1 MKTRNQ
7 VITRRDFLK
16 ETAGGAGILALSSG
30 AFAAS
35 VGLARG
41 ASVGKDPNPFTY
53 DVERLRK
60 TDAKLIHYEQVGHFP
75 GPNPDPHR
83 IAIGPDDRVYIA
95 AGNSVSV
102 LDREGTRVI
111 DIGLSTA
118 ARCVA
123 VAGDGTIYAG
133 VRDHVEVF
141 DSKGKRLTTW
151 DSPGKRTWFTGLAVG
166 ESDVFAADAGNR
178 VVLRYDKSGK
188 LAGRIG
194 EKNKE
199 RNIPGLI
206 LPSPY
211 LDVKLARDG
220 LLRVNNTGRHRVE
233 AYTRSGDLEFSWGKP
248 SNAIEGFCGCCN
260 PIGLALLP
268 DGRYV
273 TCEKGL
279 PRVKV
284 YSPEGTFESVVAGA
298 ESFVE
303 NAKATFVKGTEDCR
317 LGGLDAAVDSQQ
329 RIFILDLVAND
340 VRVMKHKA

>member
-1 MKTRNQ
+1 LPR
-7 VITRRDFLK
+7 
-16 ETAGGAGILALSSG
+16 
-30 AFAAS
+30 
-35 VGLARG
+35 
-41 ASVGKDPNPFTY
+41 
-53 DVERLRK
+53 
-60 TDAKLIHYEQVGHFP
+60 
-75 GPNPDPHR
+75 R

-95 AGNSVSV
+95 AGNAVSV
-102 LDREGTRVI
+102 LDREGTQI
-111 DIGLSTA
+111 NDIGLGTE

-141 DSKGKRLTTW
+141 DSKGKRLATW

-166 ESDVFAADAGNR
+166 EKDVFAADAGNR

-194 EKNKE
+194 ERNKE

-211 LDVKLARDG
+211 LDVKLGSDG

-233 AYTRSGDLEFSWGKP
+233 AYTPSGDLEFSWGKP
-248 SNAIEGFCGCCN
+248 TNAIEGFCGCCN
-260 PIGLALLP
+260 PVGLALLP

-284 YSPEGTFESVVAGA
+284 YSSEGTFESVVAGA

-329 RIFILDLVAND
+329 RIYILDLVAND
-340 VRVMKHKA
+340 VRVMKRKA